1 MKMGEE
7 LGNILDEAGPQAMRR
22 WMPRRSLIRIP
33 TDRRHHSLNR
43 PKTDSAPAGNS
54 PSEPPLTH
62 SPPWKQHPAF
72 ALNSPS
78 RKQAALPSARS
89 PPKSHAYHPHSTDSL
104 QPPTRGTSPERIA
117 ALRRVRTQCSH
128 LLSVNLSRRSAKQ
141 ATRPNRV
148 FMARWTL
155 PQPCRLLLEVFCRMK
170 PLPDSFRPES
180 FKSGSVNHP
189 RPSLL
194 NPAGA
199 SAVAPRA
206 RTPQFHAR

>member
-1 MKMGEE
+1 MK
-7 LGNILDEAGPQAMRR
+7 LARKRCRR

-43 PKTDSAPAGNS
+43 PQNRLGTCRQLAQRTPAH
-54 PSEPPLTH
+54 PL
-62 SPPWKQHPAF
+62 A
-72 ALNSPS
+72 ALEATSGVRFELAQP
-78 RKQAALPSARS
+78 QASGLPSARS

-128 LLSVNLSRRSAKQ
+128 LLSVNLSRRSAKP

-189 RPSLL
+189 SPSLL
-194 NPAGA
+194 NPNGA

-206 RTPQFHAR
+206 RTLQFQAR